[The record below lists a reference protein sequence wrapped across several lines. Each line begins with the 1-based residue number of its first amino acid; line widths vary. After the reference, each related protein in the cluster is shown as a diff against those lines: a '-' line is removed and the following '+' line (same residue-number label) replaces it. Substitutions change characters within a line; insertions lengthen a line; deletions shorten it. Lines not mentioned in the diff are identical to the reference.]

1 MQSHLSQFQ
10 RRRFTLIMRVSPFA
24 MAGHIVNTTVVAIA
38 LAGSVRL
45 AQLIIWCISSY
56 SIAVFL
62 LYRHVKNRKRSPR
75 NFQRAANKVTI
86 YSFVM
91 ALPWSSLLVL
101 YLGALSPDQ
110 ELILVALA
118 VGMAA
123 TGTILLS
130 TVPRAAFVYMS
141 GVLLPSAL
149 KCLVLNQK
157 GYLLLGALA
166 LSCWGFLAAL
176 IAKITR
182 DIRERDRAEHALAEH
197 NMQRALAERAALVG
211 SFAYDAD
218 TERMEI
224 SPGYAAIHGLPEEA
238 AEVARGEWLVRLH
251 PEDAE
256 RLQVLRGQAF
266 SERRPEYNA
275 DYRIL
280 RSNGE
285 VRWIDA
291 RSFISYSE
299 DGRAQRVIGVN
310 IDITERKHAEEHR
323 KFLNAE
329 LNHRVK
335 NALAT
340 VSAVVSHTLQ
350 GRSSIADFVEAL
362 EGRIRSMATT
372 HELLSARQW
381 QGLPLLDLVRREL
394 APYATSN
401 NTEINGPEVLLEPKA
416 GQAIAM
422 VLHELVTNAAKYGAL
437 SAAGGHVSVR
447 WMHRPNEH
455 TQGRLCIHWQERGGP
470 NVLTQIRSGYGTSVI
485 RDMIPYSL
493 RGTVDLV
500 HARDGVRC
508 KLEIPDRWLIGG
520 AKPAI
525 VLPVAPPCSSKAER
539 PTAATR

>member
-1 MQSHLSQFQ
+1 
-10 RRRFTLIMRVSPFA
+10 
-24 MAGHIVNTTVVAIA
+24 MAGHIVNTTVLAIA
-38 LAGSVRL
+38 LAGSVPL
-45 AQLIIWCISSY
+45 VQLIIWCISSY
-56 SIAVFL
+56 SIALFL

-75 NFQRAANKVTI
+75 NFQRAAKKVTI

-91 ALPWSSLLVL
+91 ALPWSSLVVL
-101 YLGALSPDQ
+101 HLGALSPDQ

-130 TVPRAAFVYMS
+130 TVPLAAFVYMS
-141 GVLLPSAL
+141 GILIPSAL

-157 GYLLLGALA
+157 GYLLLGTLA

-176 IAKITR
+176 IAKITG
-182 DIRERDRAEHALAEH
+182 DIRERDRAEQALAEH

-238 AEVARGEWLVRLH
+238 AEIARSEWRVRLH

-256 RLQVLRGQAF
+256 RLQVLRSQAF
-266 SERRPEYNA
+266 SERRREYNT

-280 RSNGE
+280 RANGE

-291 RSFISYSE
+291 RSFISYSK
-299 DGRAQRVIGVN
+299 DGRGHRVIGVN

-340 VSAVVSHTLQ
+340 VSAVISHTLQ
-350 GRSSIADFVEAL
+350 GRSSISDFVATL

-381 QGLPLLDLVRREL
+381 QGIPLTDLVRREL
-394 APYATSN
+394 APYATSS
-401 NTEINGPEVLLEPKA
+401 NTKLNGPEVLLEPKA
-416 GQAIAM
+416 GQAMAM

-447 WMHRPNEH
+447 WAHRANEH
-455 TQGRLCIHWQERGGP
+455 APGWLCIHWQEHGGP
-470 NVLTQIRSGYGTSVI
+470 DVVPQIRSGYGTSVI
-485 RDMIPYSL
+485 RDMIPFSL
-493 RGTVDLV
+493 GGTVDLV
-500 HARDGVRC
+500 HAPEGVRC

-520 AKPAI
+520 AKPTI
-525 VLPVAPPCSSKAER
+525 VLPVDPAPAHFCKAEPTPPR
-539 PTAATR
+539 PSSRPLGPAEGAAAEHIKHLL